1 MAEQKHKLTQELKSE
16 SESESESELIQEPIV
31 MEAKNNLETTTQQKT
46 IHSHDLLQHGKE
58 IFILHRGDQYRLRC
72 TRNDKLILTK

>member
-1 MAEQKHKLTQELKSE
+1 MTEQKHKLTQEHK

-31 MEAKNNLETTTQQKT
+31 MEAKNNLETTTQQKS

-58 IFILHRGDQYRLRC
+58 IFILHRGDQYLLRC
-72 TRNDKLILTK
+72 TRNGKLILTK

>member
-1 MAEQKHKLTQELKSE
+1 MSN
-16 SESESESELIQEPIV
+16 SESESELTQEPIL

-58 IFILHRGDQYRLRC
+58 IFILHRGDQYLLRC
-72 TRNDKLILTK
+72 TRNGKLILTK

>member
-1 MAEQKHKLTQELKSE
+1 MTEQKHKLTQEHK

-58 IFILHRGDQYRLRC
+58 IFILHRGDQYLLRC
-72 TRNDKLILTK
+72 TRNGKLILTK

>member
-1 MAEQKHKLTQELKSE
+1 MTEQKHKLTQEHK
-16 SESESESELIQEPIV
+16 SESESELIQEPIV

-58 IFILHRGDQYRLRC
+58 IFILHRGDQYLLRC
-72 TRNDKLILTK
+72 TRNGKLILTK

>member
-1 MAEQKHKLTQELKSE
+1 MTKQKHKLTQEHK

-46 IHSHDLLQHGKE
+46 INSHDLLQHGKE
-58 IFILHRGDQYRLRC
+58 ILILHKGDQYHLRC
-72 TRNDKLILTK
+72 TRNGKLILTK